1 MVGEPRIPPGAS
13 LLLIGSGLYWILSSQ
28 LISSFTVLTP
38 GLFETNPLGGSLITV
53 VGIIS
58 AVMGLW
64 IVRVDVD
71 EFRGLAARRDGWI
84 FTVPLAL
91 ASSDM
96 FLTLVVLS
104 TSSQIIELN
113 PFVSSAIGIGT
124 IAVTPFIV
132 SYLALSQG
140 LGLFMLRMGSYLFG
154 SSKSYKYLP
163 FVLICGV
170 ASFGPASNLVLAL
183 DPNAGMAAYFL
194 GALGCCTVSIF
205 LFTHIETRRRDAG
218 KAKFQ

>member
-1 MVGEPRIPPGAS
+1 M
-13 LLLIGSGLYWILSSQ
+13 
-28 LISSFTVLTP
+28 
-38 GLFETNPLGGSLITV
+38 ITV

-91 ASSDM
+91 ASSDV

-205 LFTHIETRRRDAG
+205 LFTHIETRRRDTG
-218 KAKFQ
+218 KAKSK

>member
-113 PFVSSAIGIGT
+113 PFVSSAIGIGA